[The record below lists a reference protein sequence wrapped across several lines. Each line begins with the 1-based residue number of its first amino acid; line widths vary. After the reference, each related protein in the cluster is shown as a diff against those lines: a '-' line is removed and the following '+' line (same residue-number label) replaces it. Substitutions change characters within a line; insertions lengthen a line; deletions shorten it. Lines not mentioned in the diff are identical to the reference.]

1 MTRTIAVE
9 FTAAGHA
16 EPEQWRDAAVLTNA
30 DLWLTVEEFQRVG
43 QELAAATAAYR
54 RRTRRAGSRQV
65 RAMNVVVARRR
76 VRPEPGPPQA

>member
-1 MTRTIAVE
+1 MTRAIAVE
-9 FTAAGHA
+9 FTAARHA

-43 QELAAATAAYR
+43 QELAAVTAAYR

-76 VRPEPGPPQA
+76 ARPEPGPPQA